1 MPKYMVQ
8 ASYTPEGAKGLLKE
22 GGTGRRAAVE
32 KAVSSL
38 GGQVES
44 MYFAF
49 GENDTFVIL
58 EFPDQIS
65 MAAVAIAINASGA
78 VHTKCTVLLT
88 PEEID
93 RAAQKSVDFRPPGG

>member
-8 ASYTPEGAKGLLKE
+8 ASYTAEGTRGLLKE

-32 KAVSSL
+32 KVVGSL

-49 GENDTFVIL
+49 GENDVFVIID
-58 EFPDQIS
+58 FPDQIS
-65 MAAVAIAINASGA
+65 MAAVSMAVKTSGTLD
-78 VHTKCTVLLT
+78 TKATVLLT